1 MKHPFFLFKILSG
14 KESPSLQAGT
24 LLKKSGFLYLSAC
37 LLLAGTLSG
46 CGSNAELENYK
57 ANMNQ
62 FFENVKVFDSS
73 INAIQNPESDQ
84 AVTEL
89 LALLDSM
96 DTSFQQMASLEVP
109 DCFPGV
115 DELADDASMYM
126 SEAVSY
132 YHMAYEGGDFDASL
146 EDAARQNYVIANTRL
161 QYIVSILHG
170 DIPEEIF
177 TYEDTDEN
185 NDNTETPEE

>member
-1 MKHPFFLFKILSG
+1 MEHPLF
-14 KESPSLQAGT
+14 PS
-24 LLKKSGFLYLSAC
+24 KKQSKRCHALRAR
-37 LLLAGTLSG
+37 LLAKKLPPLWLPVYLLCACVLAG

-62 FFENVKVFDSS
+62 FFENVRVFDSS

-84 AVTEL
+84 AVAEL
-89 LALLDSM
+89 LSLLDSM
-96 DTSFQQMASLEVP
+96 DASFQQMASLEVP

-132 YHMAYEGGDFDASL
+132 YHMAYEGGGFDASL
-146 EDAARQNYVIANTRL
+146 EDVAHQNYVIANTRL

-170 DIPEEIF
+170 NIPEEIF
-177 TYEDTDEN
+177 TYEEDQAPATSEG
-185 NDNTETPEE
+185 

>member
-1 MKHPFFLFKILSG
+1 ML
-14 KESPSLQAGT
+14 T
-24 LLKKSGFLYLSAC
+24 
-37 LLLAGTLSG
+37 G
-46 CGSNAELENYK
+46 CGNNAELENYK

-62 FFENVKVFDSS
+62 FFENVRVFDSS

-84 AVTEL
+84 AVAEL
-89 LALLDSM
+89 LSLLDSM

-115 DELADDASMYM
+115 DELADDASRYM

-132 YHMAYEGGDFDASL
+132 YHMAYEGGGFDASL
-146 EDAARQNYVIANTRL
+146 EDVARQNYVIANTRL

-170 DIPEEIF
+170 NIPEEIF
-177 TYEDTDEN
+177 TYEDDQ
-185 NDNTETPEE
+185 TPED